1 VKCKI
6 VVAFII
12 TSVMCS
18 SGFTLATWGL
28 RSTDCFP
35 PIGQYEE
42 AVVLANFYEDA
53 HQNFPWKHKLFLN
66 SVRLETVYFLSLDT
80 GIR

>member
-1 VKCKI
+1 MKYKI

-12 TSVMCS
+12 TFVMCS
-18 SGFTLATWGL
+18 SGLTLAAWGL

-35 PIGQYEE
+35 PISQYEE
-42 AVVLANFYEDA
+42 TVMWANLYEDA

-66 SVRLETVYFLSLDT
+66 TADLEMAYFLTLDL
-80 GIR
+80 RM